1 MALEEITTE
10 IDVQKPAKTK
20 DKPKPN
26 KPLASMKKRDE
37 SVAPYPFKNK
47 GELAKYRKNMESI
60 VKPGYGEMGFK
71 ERSIMEE
78 PKPKKP
84 KVGMMKKLGEAA
96 GKVIDKLDDKSI
108 KDLMIK
114 KKAPMEKPA
123 MEMSDFDFKETALK
137 NAAPLKEMKMEG
149 IMEKDEKPE
158 INEMM
163 KHIQLQKSP
172 TMEDLKMKKNKLE
185 SLKKPANKKD

>member
-20 DKPKPN
+20 DKPKPK

-47 GELAKYRKNMESI
+47 GELDKYRKNMESI

-108 KDLMIK
+108 KETMLK
-114 KKAPMEKPA
+114 QTAPMEKLISMPI
-123 MEMSDFDFKETALK
+123 MEEKMADNMKKDLPEEKALIRKAHDYYGRMKEAAPFESVMGSKET
-137 NAAPLKEMKMEG
+137 PM
-149 IMEKDEKPE
+149 DEK
-158 INEMM
+158 
-163 KHIQLQKSP
+163 KS
-172 TMEDLKMKKNKLE
+172 KLE
-185 SLKKPANKKD
+185 SLKKSATKKD